1 MVLVDTSVWIEHLR
15 RGNGQL
21 ASLLEAGDV
30 VCHPLVIGELACGSL
45 RERQTILDL
54 LSALPQ
60 AEHAADNRI
69 LSFFETH
76 RLFGQGIGLIDVHL
90 VYGAITGS
98 HRLWTHDR
106 NLRRIVTRLAVAW
119 S

>member
-15 RGNGQL
+15 RGHGQL

-69 LSFFETH
+69 LSFIETH
-76 RLFGQGIGLIDVHL
+76 RLSGQGIGLIDVHL

-98 HRLWTHDR
+98 HRLWTHDQS
-106 NLRRIVTRLAVAW
+106 LRRIAARLGVAW
-119 S
+119 A

>member
-15 RGNGQL
+15 HGNGQL
-21 ASLLEAGDV
+21 ARLLEAGDV

-60 AEHAADNRI
+60 ADHAADNRI
-69 LSFFETH
+69 LSFIETQ
-76 RLFGQGIGLIDVHL
+76 RLPGQGIGLIDVHL
-90 VYGAITGS
+90 VYGAVAGS

-106 NLRRIVTRLAVAW
+106 SLRRIAARLGVAW
-119 S
+119 A